1 MGRVRTLSAPARRQG
16 ALTEEP
22 PLTFEKV
29 PFRRPFRDKE
39 LMSRAVVRQLSPV

>member
-1 MGRVRTLSAPARRQG
+1 MLVGRVRTLSAPARRHG

-29 PFRRPFRDKE
+29 PFRRLFRD
-39 LMSRAVVRQLSPV
+39 